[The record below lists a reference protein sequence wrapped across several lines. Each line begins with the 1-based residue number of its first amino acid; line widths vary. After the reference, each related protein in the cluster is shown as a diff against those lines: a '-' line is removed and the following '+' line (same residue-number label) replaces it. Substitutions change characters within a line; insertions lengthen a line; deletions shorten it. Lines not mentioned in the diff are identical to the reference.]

1 LSSFQKG
8 SIVVLPFPFS
18 DLTATKKR
26 PALVIVDLEGDD
38 LILCQITSSNQQDT
52 YAISLD
58 QSDLKKGTLKID
70 SLIRTNKIFTAT
82 SDIIEY
88 ELGKITEAK
97 MKEVEDKLVE
107 IILKS

>member
-1 LSSFQKG
+1 LSRFQKG
-8 SIVVLPFPFS
+8 SIVILPFPFS

-26 PALVIVDLEGDD
+26 PSLVIVDLEGDD
-38 LILCQITSSNQQDT
+38 LILCQITSFNRQDS
-52 YAISLD
+52 YAISLN
-58 QSDLKKGTLKID
+58 QNDLNKGTLKID

-97 MKEVEDKLVE
+97 LKEVEDKLVE
-107 IILKS
+107 TILKK